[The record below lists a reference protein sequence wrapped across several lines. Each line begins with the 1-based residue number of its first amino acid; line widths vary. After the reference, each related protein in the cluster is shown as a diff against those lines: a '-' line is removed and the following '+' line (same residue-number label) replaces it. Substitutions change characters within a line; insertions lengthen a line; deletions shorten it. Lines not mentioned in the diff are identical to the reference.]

1 MENINP
7 EKLLSTINEFT
18 QSMGPVEWG
27 AACGGIALILILAA
41 SISAGK
47 RRKKRKAQQVAPSLK
62 LDTFQIS
69 PLGRDAY
76 FKVLN
81 NGQPARLS
89 NLAIKGRNDVAVKNA
104 VAGHELHTGESYRI
118 LLEATGT
125 QKLSSDFTIELS
137 YVDLVGNV
145 YQQAFALSQQVAKQP
160 RLVKFA

>member
-1 MENINP
+1 MEQFNP
-7 EKLLSTINEFT
+7 EKLLSTLNGYT
-18 QSMGPVEWG
+18 QSMGPLEWG
-27 AACGGIALILILAA
+27 IIGGGIALILLLAA
-41 SISAGK
+41 SISSTK
-47 RRKKRKAQQVAPSLK
+47 RRRKRNAQKVAPSLS

-89 NLAIKGRNDVAVKNA
+89 NMAIKGRKDVVVKNA
-104 VAGHELHTGESYRI
+104 VAGHELQSGESYRI

-125 QKLSSDFTIELS
+125 QKLNADFTIELS

-145 YQQAFALSQQVAKQP
+145 YQQAFALNQQAARQP
-160 RLVKFA
+160 KLVRLA